1 MSEVFDA
8 RPFIDREGTVWE
20 QVRCAGCGRAAGHT
34 SPSSLSRALYCSPW
48 CVWEHEVRRS
58 PAKRV
63 NRVSRFEA
71 RNDAWYW
78 LFQVGYRPSQ
88 IAVLYEIKNDARIH
102 GGIRFRRGDDASR
115 LRDDRPAITRVTQIR
130 VGDGSSDRLVAD

>member
-1 MSEVFDA
+1 MSDGLFK
-8 RPFIDREGTVWE
+8 RPCPDRGGAVWE
-20 QVRCAGCGRAAGHT
+20 QVRCAGCGRAVGYT

-48 CVWEHEVRRS
+48 CNWEHEVRRS

-71 RNDAWYW
+71 RNDGWYW

-88 IAVLYEIKNDARIH
+88 IAALYKIENDFRVH
-102 GGIRFRRGDDASR
+102 RGIQSRR
-115 LRDDRPAITRVTQIR
+115 RDDESRVRNQRPKIGRVIRTRIT
-130 VGDGSSDRLVAD
+130 G